1 MAEKQ
6 NAYIYTKGND
16 AALDQEFAGAAAYSK
31 VKLGQNVLFWR
42 SGLRWYRMP
51 LDQVQRIF
59 RRVEQVVGRLC
70 CGGQN
75 FVIERLVL
83 ILKDGSEVVIHIG
96 DDVQT
101 SAEALLQALKDAHP
115 ELQYGVQK

>member
-1 MAEKQ
+1 MAD
-6 NAYIYTKGND
+6 NLTTYIYKKGID
-16 AALDQEFAGAAAYSK
+16 PVLDQEFAGASAYSK
-31 VKLGQNVLFWR
+31 VKLGQNILFWR

-83 ILKDGSEVVIHIG
+83 VLNDGSEVVIHIG